1 MIYIKL
7 LQLRHKLRKRRGT
20 RREALRYAEFLVPD
34 VGGNAI
40 WERLLLGSFALAL
53 VGGYGVLLLTYD
65 LPAQAQSVIPEVTKT
80 TPILVPSSRISIK
93 GYRRRQGGDTQGA
106 GVGVQVG
113 QTSGDTPPDNGSP
126 GSDSRIGA
134 GSFLWTPPVGVGR
147 SRSTPPPP
155 EQGAPASGQRQG
167 AASRGF
173 CPRVAKPLLNDGVV
187 APQVLMA
194 LVPLIQE
201 TKSQE
206 SSQGS
211 VKITS
216 KSVLGFTVAERPT
229 FWFYIPYGSTPQYSA
244 KLTLQDENDNEV
256 FQTSFKA
263 SENMT
268 NGVETQGLSTPGVV
282 GIPLPSTAPP
292 LEVGKRYHWNF
303 SIYCGESEEGA
314 IWVDGW
320 VERVPLSPALKLQ
333 LAAATP
339 ERRVALYGEARL
351 WYDTITSLAQL
362 RLQDPANPTL
372 KVEWLKLLKSIDLD
386 AIAPQPITR
395 N

>member
-1 MIYIKL
+1 
-7 LQLRHKLRKRRGT
+7 
-20 RREALRYAEFLVPD
+20 
-34 VGGNAI
+34 
-40 WERLLLGSFALAL
+40 
-53 VGGYGVLLLTYD
+53 
-65 LPAQAQSVIPEVTKT
+65 
-80 TPILVPSSRISIK
+80 
-93 GYRRRQGGDTQGA
+93 
-106 GVGVQVG
+106 
-113 QTSGDTPPDNGSP
+113 
-126 GSDSRIGA
+126 
-134 GSFLWTPPVGVGR
+134 
-147 SRSTPPPP
+147 
-155 EQGAPASGQRQG
+155 
-167 AASRGF
+167 
-173 CPRVAKPLLNDGVV
+173 
-187 APQVLMA
+187 
-194 LVPLIQE
+194 
-201 TKSQE
+201 
-206 SSQGS
+206 
-211 VKITS
+211 
-216 KSVLGFTVAERPT
+216 
-229 FWFYIPYGSTPQYSA
+229 
-244 KLTLQDENDNEV
+244 LTLQDENDNEV